1 METNLF
7 FSSFFYFKRNV
18 AVAGAAGSKMERP
31 GAGAA
36 KMGGGSATLIEMGQ
50 SFLLTNL
57 ASLGIGG
64 EQVDHLDASHQDL
77 LLHAH
82 LAELGRLR
90 VDRLIVTK
98 KN

>member
-1 METNLF
+1 
-7 FSSFFYFKRNV
+7 
-18 AVAGAAGSKMERP
+18 
-31 GAGAA
+31 
-36 KMGGGSATLIEMGQ
+36 MGQ

-82 LAELGRLR
+82 LAELGRLS
-90 VDRLIVTK
+90 VDGLAK
-98 KN
+98 KEII